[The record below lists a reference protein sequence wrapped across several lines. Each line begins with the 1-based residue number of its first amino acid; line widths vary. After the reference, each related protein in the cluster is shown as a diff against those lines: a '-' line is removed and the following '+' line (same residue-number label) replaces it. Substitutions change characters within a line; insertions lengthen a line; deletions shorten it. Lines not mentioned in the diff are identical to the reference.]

1 MQALMTEAALGRV
14 ADPLKAVAP
23 DLDVVTV
30 DREGVYRRAGAI
42 LDAAEVDPEIFWVSL
57 DAYPTGMLPGLF
69 AKVLQGS
76 RGRWTQV
83 FSAGLDNAA
92 FKAVMAKGVRISKSS
107 AQAIPIAEYVIAHA
121 FSLLHPIDEAREAQ
135 AQKAWRRLSFREIGQ
150 SRWLLIGFG
159 AIGHEIAKRLKPFG
173 AHLTVVRR
181 STAAD
186 PLADLVA
193 QQADLPRLLPDAD
206 VVVLACPLTDET
218 RGMADAAF
226 FQALKPGSILINI
239 GRGQLVDEDALKAGL
254 DRDQPAHAVLDVFQ
268 TEPLPAESWFW
279 THPKVRV
286 TAHTSNGGLGLMDRG
301 DAQFLENLRRF
312 LAEEPLL
319 NEADRSEVGL

>member
-1 MQALMTEAALGRV
+1 M
-14 ADPLKAVAP
+14 
-23 DLDVVTV
+23 
-30 DREGVYRRAGAI
+30 
-42 LDAAEVDPEIFWVSL
+42 
-57 DAYPTGMLPGLF
+57 
-69 AKVLQGS
+69 
-76 RGRWTQV
+76 
-83 FSAGLDNAA
+83 
-92 FKAVMAKGVRISKSS
+92 
-107 AQAIPIAEYVIAHA
+107 
-121 FSLLHPIDEAREAQ
+121 
-135 AQKAWRRLSFREIGQ
+135 
-150 SRWLLIGFG
+150 
-159 AIGHEIAKRLKPFG
+159 
-173 AHLTVVRR
+173 VRR